1 MWLTVDPRSSTPMYQ
16 QIIDDVKE
24 RIAKGI
30 LTPGSRLPAIRELA
44 MDIMINPNTIAKAY
58 QELEREGVIEVLR
71 GRGTFVTDR
80 SELPSVAVS
89 AADLRELLTRVLVE
103 AHHKGIAFA
112 AVSRELDDLIAH
124 WTTTATDAQT
134 QTRKEEQS

>member
-1 MWLTVDPRSSTPMYQ
+1 VWLTVDPRSSTPMYQ
-16 QIIDDVKE
+16 QIIDDMKE
-24 RIAKGI
+24 RIAKGF

-58 QELEREGVIEVLR
+58 QELEREGIIEVLR
-71 GRGTFVTDR
+71 GRGTFVAEKP
-80 SELPSVAVS
+80 ELPRAAAS
-89 AADLRELLTRVLVE
+89 ATDLRELLTRVLVE

-124 WTTTATDAQT
+124 WSATATDEQT
-134 QTRKEEQS
+134 QTRKGEPQ